1 MLLKGAKKIYEE
13 RNQSKNSI
21 RNRKEAAT
29 TNNQRLLST
38 ANKPKIEIKNIEGIV
53 PLSIQKQKIHM
64 NTNVGQPPLSRPA
77 ARKTLPLTSGLDT
90 LAEVEKP
97 LVNTKV
103 APYIEDANRL
113 GKVISLSQMVNKL
126 QEQLT

>member
-53 PLSIQKQKIHM
+53 PLSI
-64 NTNVGQPPLSRPA
+64 
-77 ARKTLPLTSGLDT
+77 
-90 LAEVEKP
+90 
-97 LVNTKV
+97 
-103 APYIEDANRL
+103 
-113 GKVISLSQMVNKL
+113 
-126 QEQLT
+126 